1 MENDMRK
8 RDPALRQKLLSCAH
22 RIKCCDGAEALNIR
36 KLAAEAGVSVGT
48 LYNYFESKQDVL
60 LALTEEYW
68 KNALL
73 ELQSHITNE
82 RFSAQIRQIY
92 GFLCGKMNDCARIFM
107 QSLPESAEEGYIRMA
122 SMQAAFRSVLLQR
135 IDEDALIR
143 SGTWRGGFTKEAF
156 IEFVFSNVIALLRRG
171 GEIDFLI
178 QIVERV
184 LYESEQEGRETKDGT
199 GIGGD
204 NF

>member
-1 MENDMRK
+1 MRK

-22 RIKCCDGAEALNIR
+22 RIECSDGAEALSIR
-36 KLAAEAGVSVGT
+36 KLAAQAGVSVGT

-60 LALTEEYW
+60 LALNEEYW
-68 KNALL
+68 NSALI
-73 ELQSHITNE
+73 ELQCHITAD

-107 QSLPESAEEGYIRMA
+107 QSLPESTVEGRIRMA
-122 SMQAAFRSVLLQR
+122 SMQDAFRSVLLQK
-135 IDEDALIR
+135 IDEDPLIR
-143 SGTWRGGFTKEAF
+143 TGIWRGGFTKEAF
-156 IEFVFSNVIALLRRG
+156 TEFVFSNVITLMRRD

-184 LYESEQEGRETKDGT
+184 LYESEQERQE
-199 GIGGD
+199 I
-204 NF
+204 